1 MMDHRWLFEIHENDQ
16 TLLLENQSQSHL
28 IQPSSSTS
36 TTNSLFF
43 FNPSI
48 PHHLSSYCSSSSS
61 STNSSSSSSSIL
73 FPKYDQNKDEFLFY
87 SQPRWLFLIL
97 YGNLSLSSLFSFIVV
112 MDHQIYCSQLLITP
126 YISFH
131 YQINLSFPPSNL
143 QTQYQVKSSFKLAG
157 S

>member
-1 MMDHRWLFEIHENDQ
+1 MDHRWLFEIHENDQ

-87 SQPRWLFLIL
+87 SQPR
-97 YGNLSLSSLFSFIVV
+97 
-112 MDHQIYCSQLLITP
+112 
-126 YISFH
+126 
-131 YQINLSFPPSNL
+131 
-143 QTQYQVKSSFKLAG
+143 
-157 S
+157 